1 MLLLWGGYFVGI
13 VPKVETLTTMLWLT
27 ITIACVAAR
36 HMRFTNPMRK
46 KRKTTGSIGR
56 RTAQQNENMGKI
68 KGLRTKTNEQLKID
82 DVAVLSMNDKLHT
95 LERLLATP
103 LNKIEEIAQ
112 DGTLPYFYRGC
123 AMMLVGNNLVDYFS
137 LLRLCREIIKM
148 DKEQKRETDFF

>member
-1 MLLLWGGYFVGI
+1 MLLLWGGHFVGI
-13 VPKVETLTTMLWLT
+13 VPKAETLTTMLWLT
-27 ITIACVAAR
+27 ITIACAVAHR
-36 HMRFTNPMRK
+36 MRYISRTKK
-46 KRKTTGSIGR
+46 KRKITRSIGR

-103 LNKIEEIAQ
+103 LDKIEEIAQ

-137 LLRLCREIIKM
+137 LLRLCREIIKI
-148 DKEQKRETDFF
+148 DKEQKKETDFL

>member
-1 MLLLWGGYFVGI
+1 
-13 VPKVETLTTMLWLT
+13 
-27 ITIACVAAR
+27 
-36 HMRFTNPMRK
+36 
-46 KRKTTGSIGR
+46 
-56 RTAQQNENMGKI
+56 MGKI

-112 DGTLPYFYRGC
+112 DSTLPYFYRGC